1 MVDFINPYSSVKVDV
16 CCAQTKCSCYK
27 IDTQIHKILNM
38 FCYIH
43 ILYAHRLLYTPY
55 ISLHVRLHSTF
66 IKEWWNQVERLTD
79 LHPSKKKTRREEA
92 DCLPTFH
99 LEEGRARTRV
109 CWLRASSTSQQP
121 ARAPAFIQFNK
132 AALSQL
138 WCSMIHITT
147 YVYSK

>member
-1 MVDFINPYSSVKVDV
+1 MKKQLIRNYLPLNLWTSSKPSRTRILESADVIMTFEELPETNYLRNFIQFNKNE
-16 CCAQTKCSCYK
+16 TK
-27 IDTQIHKILNM
+27 
-38 FCYIH
+38 
-43 ILYAHRLLYTPY
+43 
-55 ISLHVRLHSTF
+55 
-66 IKEWWNQVERLTD
+66 
-79 LHPSKKKTRREEA
+79 EA
-92 DCLPTFH
+92 DCLPALH
-99 LEEGRARTRV
+99 LEEGRTRTRV